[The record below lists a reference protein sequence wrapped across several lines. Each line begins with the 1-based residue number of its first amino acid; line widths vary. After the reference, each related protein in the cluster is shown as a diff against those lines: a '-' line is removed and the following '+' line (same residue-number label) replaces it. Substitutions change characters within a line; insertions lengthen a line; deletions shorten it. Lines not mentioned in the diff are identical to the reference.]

1 MHAMLDTGPLETMRS
16 PLRGKTKKKA
26 LSIAPDTI
34 AKALRTRLDA
44 TRATFVGGTTALAA
58 VLGKALPKPSTTSE
72 RAIRQSAA
80 MAFVDGLDAATLTSA
95 RDAPLVADVCRL
107 CGLTQWSFDARKVEP
122 EIFVALWLAHGH
134 AFALEAALLSL
145 YAYTTDLGWST
156 GGEESLVPPTDVT
169 VSSAFECLEL
179 LRTQLAIA
187 PATAWTEAH
196 DRAASLRGAHGVL
209 GDCVLAYLFPEERGW
224 SGEAARGWLVHRA
237 KDTPTGF
244 YGASIGG
251 YALLGSVSDP
261 KLAESILAHA
271 IAKGSIE
278 LLGRFAADAALTHGE
293 AVLGALATIFLRTNE
308 PKETWS
314 FARSSLLDI
323 AKVIACFDDRR
334 ATDLLLEKLDH
345 KIFGPIANE
354 HLERFPAVAVRVLA
368 PSLADKSK
376 TAGRRVAL
384 LDAIVRGHGEVAR
397 AALDDLDPSTA
408 RLLAKRLPPAGE
420 VATTAT
426 STRATSPSGEASRD
440 RWPPVLASPPWRQK
454 GERPRMPTVAGLSVP
469 TRAPRV
475 VLDPATKA
483 KWLEHAE
490 RVYYPVQPA
499 MIATNVENARKN
511 VGRTSKVTF
520 FDGHYA
526 TIPLNAGDD
535 VLETMWA
542 LPPFSSTFEA
552 TTAEHVLA
560 RLGARAVPGLLA
572 RLAVEPT
579 VISAAAFVDSP
590 EVSIHL
596 ARCLKKPSLRS
607 IAYRAL
613 ARFPET
619 HAVGLVTFALGED
632 PKDAPAARAALRWL
646 ADNDRRAAVLEGA
659 SAHGTEARAAIEA
672 MLAIDPLDLC
682 PAKPP
687 RLSDYAD
694 PALLP
699 PLRLREGGTLPAEA
713 TRNFLEMLQF
723 TPIDPPYAGIEAA
736 LAGLDR
742 ASVDALVWALV
753 EAWVRAGGSP
763 ASAWALQS
771 IAHAGSD
778 SLVKSLAAEI
788 RRWPRE
794 KAKSRALLGLE
805 VLARMGTDVALLFL
819 DDLSKKARN
828 KDVEARAKELLTEV
842 AEVRGLSALEL
853 EDRLVPT
860 LDLDEHG
867 ARSFAIGARTITV
880 RFDEQLAPYLLDAA
894 GKRLDKIHKDKSDEP
909 EALKAAQDAWKELKA
924 DAAQVAKALT
934 SRLDRAM
941 CEERRW
947 DHPTFRGLFVK
958 HPFSQHLG
966 RRVVWGVFAE
976 ESSTPS
982 ATFRVAEDGSYADAN
997 DDAITIAADASIGI
1011 VHPLHLEAALL
1022 AAWGQRLG
1030 EYEIVQPIEQLAR
1043 RVERIDPARAEEA
1056 PFTSVH
1062 GKTVSFGA
1070 LVGVLEARGWRM
1082 ESPDGDG
1089 LMSDLSRRFG
1099 DQLAYV
1105 GFAPGFRPREPRPSE
1120 VSISVAIQRVK
1131 KLGKVPAL
1139 AYSEIMR
1146 DLATLNLV

>member
-1 MHAMLDTGPLETMRS
+1 MRAMLDTGPFEKMGS
-16 PLRGKTKKKA
+16 PRRGKTKKKA
-26 LSIAPDTI
+26 LSIAPDAI
-34 AKALRTRLDA
+34 VKALRARLDA
-44 TRATFVGGTTALAA
+44 TRATFARGSASLAA
-58 VLGKALPKPSTTSE
+58 LLGRALPTPSTTSE
-72 RAIRQSAA
+72 RAIRQGAA
-80 MAFVDGLDAATLTSA
+80 MAFVDGLDAATLPSK
-95 RDAPLVADVCRL
+95 RDAALVGDVCRL

-122 EIFVALWLAHGH
+122 EVFVAFWLVQGH
-134 AFALEAALLSL
+134 AFAVEAAIHSL
-145 YAYTTDLGWST
+145 YAYATDLGVSAGT
-156 GGEESLVPPTDVT
+156 EDSLVPPTDFT
-169 VSSAFECLEL
+169 MSSAFESLEM

-187 PATAWTEAH
+187 PSAAWTEARE
-196 DRAASLRGAHGVL
+196 RAASLRGAHGAL
-209 GDCVLAYLFPEERGW
+209 GDCALAYLFPEERAW
-224 SGEAARGWLVHRA
+224 SDEAARDWLAHRA
-237 KDTPTGF
+237 KSAPTGF

-251 YALLGSVSDP
+251 YALLGSVTDP
-261 KLAESILAHA
+261 KLAESIFAHA

-278 LLGRFAADAALTHGE
+278 SLGRFAVDAALAHGE
-293 AVLGALATIFLRTNE
+293 AVLDSLATIFLRTNE

-314 FARSSLLDI
+314 FAKSSLLDI

-334 ATDLLLEKLDH
+334 ATELMLEKLDH
-345 KIFGPIANE
+345 KLFGPIANE
-354 HLERFPAVAVRVLA
+354 HLERFPAIAVRVLE

-376 TAGRRVAL
+376 TAARRVAL
-384 LDAIVRGHGEVAR
+384 LEALVRGHADVAR
-397 AALDDLDPSTA
+397 AALDDLDPSIA
-408 RLLAKRLPPAGE
+408 KLLAKRLPSAGA
-420 VATTAT
+420 ATDGA
-426 STRATSPSGEASRD
+426 SAGAGGEASRD
-440 RWPPVLASPPWRQK
+440 RWPRVLASPPWRQK

-469 TRAPRV
+469 SRAPRV

-483 KWLEHAE
+483 KWIEHAE

-499 MIATNVENARKN
+499 MIATNLENARKN

-520 FDGHYA
+520 FDGHHA
-526 TIPLNAGDD
+526 SIPLNAGDD
-535 VLETMWA
+535 VIEAMWA

-560 RLGARAVPGLLA
+560 RLGERAVPGLFA
-572 RLAVEPT
+572 RLAVEPSL
-579 VISAAAFVDSP
+579 ISAAAFVDSQ
-590 EVSIHL
+590 EVSIHV

-613 ARFPET
+613 ARLPET
-619 HAVGLVTFALGED
+619 HALGLVPFALGED
-632 PKDAPAARAALRWL
+632 PKDAPVARAALRWL
-646 ADNDRRAAVLEGA
+646 ADNDRRDAVLEGA
-659 SAHGTEARAAIEA
+659 SAHGAEARAAIEA

-682 PAKPP
+682 PSKPP
-687 RLSDYAD
+687 RLSDYAG

-699 PLRLREGGTLPAEA
+699 PLRLRDGAQLPEEA

-805 VLARMGTDVALLFL
+805 VLARMGTGVALLFL

-842 AEVRGLSALEL
+842 AEVRGLGALEL

-860 LDLDEHG
+860 LELDDHG
-867 ARSFAIGARTITV
+867 ARAFAIGGRTLTV
-880 RFDEQLAPYLLDAA
+880 RFDEQLVPYLLDAA
-894 GKRLDKIHKDKSDEP
+894 GKRLDKINKDKSDEP
-909 EALKAAQDAWKELKA
+909 EALKAAQDAWRELKA

-941 CEERRW
+941 CEQRRW
-947 DHPTFRGLFVK
+947 DHATFRNLFVK

-966 RRVVWGVFAE
+966 RRLVWGVFAE

-982 ATFRVAEDGSYADAN
+982 QTFRVAEDGSYADAN
-997 DDAITIAADASIGI
+997 DDAITIGDDASIGI

-1022 AAWGQRLG
+1022 TAWGQRLG

-1043 RVERIDPARAEEA
+1043 RVERVDPARADEE
-1056 PFTSVH
+1056 PFAAVD

-1082 ESPDGDG
+1082 ENPDGDG
-1089 LMSDLSRRFG
+1089 IMSDLSRRFG
-1099 DQLAYV
+1099 DRVAYI
-1105 GFAPGFRPREPRPSE
+1105 GFSPGFRPREPRPSE
-1120 VSISVAIQRVK
+1120 VSISVTLQRVK
-1131 KLGKVPAL
+1131 KLGKVPPL

>member
-1 MHAMLDTGPLETMRS
+1 MLDTGPLEKMGS
-16 PLRGKTKKKA
+16 PLRGRTKKKA

-44 TRATFVGGTTALAA
+44 TRATFTRAGGSLASL
-58 VLGKALPKPSTTSE
+58 LGKTAPTPSTTSE
-72 RAIRQSAA
+72 RARRQEAA
-80 MAFVDGLDAATLTSA
+80 MAFIDGLDAARLAGT
-95 RDAPLVADVCRL
+95 RDAALVADVSRL
-107 CGLTQWSFDARKVEP
+107 SGFGGLSFEARRIEP

-134 AFALEAALLSL
+134 AFAVDAALLSL
-145 YAYTTDLGWST
+145 QAYTTDLGVST
-156 GGEESLVPPTDVT
+156 GGTESLAPPCDFTMARGID
-169 VSSAFECLEL
+169 SLEI
-179 LRTQLAIA
+179 LRAQLASA
-187 PATAWTEAH
+187 PEAAWTEAR
-196 DRAASLRGAHGVL
+196 DRAASLRGQHDVL
-209 GDCVLAYLFPEERGW
+209 GDCTLAYLFPEERAW
-224 SGEAARGWLVHRA
+224 SDESARAWLDHRA
-237 KDTPTGF
+237 QERATGF
-244 YGASIGG
+244 YGAAIGG
-251 YALLGSVSDP
+251 YALLGSVRDP
-261 KLAESILAHA
+261 KLAQSTLAYA

-278 LLGRFAADAALTHGE
+278 ELGRFAADAALAHGD
-293 AVLGALATIFLRTNE
+293 AVLGGLATIFLRTNE

-314 FARSSLLDI
+314 LARSSLLDI

-334 ATDLLLEKLDH
+334 ATELMLEKLDH

-376 TAGRRVAL
+376 TAARRVAL
-384 LDAIVRGHGEVAR
+384 LEALVRGHADVAR
-397 AALDDLDPSTA
+397 AALDDLDPLVA
-408 RLLAKRLPPAGE
+408 KLLAKRLPAASATSDVAAATSAGAGTSGE
-420 VATTAT
+420 V
-426 STRATSPSGEASRD
+426 SRE
-440 RWPPVLASPPWRQK
+440 RWPRVLASPPWRQK
-454 GERPRMPTVAGLSVP
+454 GERPRMPTVAGLRVP

-490 RVYYPVQPA
+490 RVYDPVQPA

-520 FDGHYA
+520 FDGHHA

-542 LPPFSSTFEA
+542 LPPFTSTFEA
-552 TTAEHVLA
+552 TTAEHLLA
-560 RLGARAVPGLLA
+560 RLGERAVPGLLA

-619 HAVGLVTFALGED
+619 HAVGLVPFALGED

-659 SAHGTEARAAIEA
+659 SAHGSEARAAIEA

-736 LAGLDR
+736 LTGLDR

-860 LDLDEHG
+860 LELDEHG
-867 ARSFAIGARTITV
+867 ARSFAIGARTLTV

-894 GKRLDKIHKDKSDEP
+894 GRRLDKIHKDKSDEP

-947 DHPTFRGLFVK
+947 DHPTFRGLFVE

-997 DDAITIAADASIGI
+997 DDAITIAHDASIGI

-1043 RVERIDPARAEEA
+1043 RVERIDPARVDEA
-1056 PFTSVH
+1056 PFAAVH

-1099 DQLAYV
+1099 DHLAYV

-1131 KLGKVPAL
+1131 KLGEVPTL
-1139 AYSEIMR
+1139 AYSEITR